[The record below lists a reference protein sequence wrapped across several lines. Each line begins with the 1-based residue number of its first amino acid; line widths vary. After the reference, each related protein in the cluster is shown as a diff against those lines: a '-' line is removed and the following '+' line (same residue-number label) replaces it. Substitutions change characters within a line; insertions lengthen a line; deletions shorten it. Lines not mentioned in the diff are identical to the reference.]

1 MKSTLFIATRYIK
14 KRKGF
19 LSAISLITIGAIG
32 VGVAV
37 VLIVLSVINGFHHE
51 LKEKILGM
59 NPHIIVTKFYYTSFL
74 QSDKIESAIK
84 SVKDVNNITPFIMNR
99 VYIQS
104 EKEGT
109 GVLLKGVDPDLEK
122 NMIKLPE
129 YIVQGNYSLKK
140 DEVLLGVYLARELD
154 VSVGDI
160 VSIAT
165 VNPSQILMT
174 PKVKV
179 LRVSGIFDA
188 GMFDYNASI
197 AFVSLKTA
205 QDIFQTRGIT
215 GYEVRVNN
223 VYKANKIATK
233 IWDKLKYPYRALDWI
248 TMNKNLFT
256 ALAMEKAVA
265 LIILVLLIIVASF
278 NIVGMLTMMVI
289 KKTKEIGI
297 LRAIGMT
304 AKKIMELFI
313 LTGFLLGVIGTV
325 LGVIVGFVVSKLLDK
340 LEIIHLPG
348 ETFFITTV
356 PVITQWSDFL
366 FVILASLFI
375 SFLATI
381 YPAYKAS
388 KMSPVQAIRY
398 E

>member
-14 KRKGF
+14 KRRGF
-19 LSAISLITIGAIG
+19 LSAISFITIGAIA
-32 VGVAV
+32 VGVSV
-37 VLIVLSVINGFHHE
+37 VIIVLSVINGFHHE

-59 NPHIIVTKFYYTSFL
+59 NPHIIVTKFYYTPFL
-74 QSDKIESAIK
+74 KSERIESVIK
-84 SVKDVNNITPFIMNR
+84 SVKDVEEITPFIMNR

-104 EKEGT
+104 QKEGT
-109 GVLLKGVDPDLEK
+109 GILLKGIDFELEK
-122 NMIKLPE
+122 KMLKLPQ
-129 YIVQGNYSLKK
+129 YIVQGNYSLSK
-140 DEVLLGVYLARELD
+140 DEVLLGVYLARELN
-154 VSVGDI
+154 VSIGDL

-165 VNPSQILMT
+165 VNPKQILMT
-174 PKVKV
+174 PKVKL

-197 AFVSLKTA
+197 AFVSLETA
-205 QDIFQTRGIT
+205 QEIFQTKGIT
-215 GYEVRVNN
+215 GYEVKVKN
-223 VYKANKIATK
+223 VYKANKIASE
-233 IWDKLKYPYRALDWI
+233 IWDKLQYPYRALDWI

-256 ALAMEKAVA
+256 ALAMEKVVA
-265 LIILVLLIIVASF
+265 LIILILLIIVASF
-278 NIVGMLTMMVI
+278 NIVGMLIMMVI

-313 LTGFLLGVIGTV
+313 LTGFLLGVIGTF
-325 LGVIVGFVVSKLLDK
+325 LGVIIGFTVSKLLDK
-340 LEIIHLPG
+340 LEIINLPG

-356 PVITQWSDFL
+356 PVITQWSDFF
-366 FVILASLFI
+366 FVVTASLFI

-381 YPAYKAS
+381 YPANKAS
-388 KMSPVQAIRY
+388 KMSAVQAIRY